1 MIHKHNKTL
10 LKRMLILYVAALFLL
25 MLAFI
30 FDYDVLGLTTR
41 AQNPFLIGFFYDIT
55 LLGEPCVFVFIALAL
70 ALILMFYRRPIIAFI
85 LALVSSEIVEV
96 AIKAIVQRPRPF
108 EYLNTTS
115 IIPTQ
120 LSSFPSGHAIIFFA
134 MIPMLSKNFPK
145 IKWIFWVV
153 AILVGL
159 SRIYLEVHYLSDVLA
174 GAIIGYSIGLL
185 FLKLEEKYAWK
196 Y

>member
-1 MIHKHNKTL
+1 
-10 LKRMLILYVAALFLL
+10 
-25 MLAFI
+25 
-30 FDYDVLGLTTR
+30 
-41 AQNPFLIGFFYDIT
+41 
-55 LLGEPCVFVFIALAL
+55 
-70 ALILMFYRRPIIAFI
+70 
-85 LALVSSEIVEV
+85 
-96 AIKAIVQRPRPF
+96 
-108 EYLNTTS
+108 
-115 IIPTQ
+115 
-120 LSSFPSGHAIIFFA
+120 
-134 MIPMLSKNFPK
+134 MLSKNFPK